1 MTKLLASVT
10 NVSEGLLAMD
20 AGVDIIDLK
29 NPAEG
34 ALGALPLAEI
44 DEIVRAIDGCKLI
57 SATIGDLPM
66 EPELLMSA
74 TEHAAATGVDIVK
87 IGFFG
92 SANHKVCIR
101 ALQPLAAKGVRI
113 VAVLFADQNPDFAL
127 LPELQL
133 AGFYGVMLDTAHKN
147 GNSLMDYILVNDLQ
161 RFVELA
167 RSHKLES
174 GLAGSLRLSHV
185 PALAALAPGYLGF
198 RGALCANLE
207 RIGALSS
214 NKINEL
220 QTMLRKCNMKV
231 ADIAGI

>member
-10 NVSEGLLAMD
+10 NVSEALLAVD
-20 AGVDIIDLK
+20 AGIDIIDLK

-34 ALGALPLAEI
+34 ALGALSLSEI
-44 DEIVRAIDGCKLI
+44 NEIVRAIDGCKLI

-66 EPELLMSA
+66 EPELLMRA

-92 SANHKVCIR
+92 SANHSACIR

-127 LPELQL
+127 LAEFQI
-133 AGFYGVMLDTAHKN
+133 AGFYGVMLDTAQKN
-147 GNSLMDYILVNDLQ
+147 GNSLLDYISLNDLQ

-167 RSHKLES
+167 CSHKLES
-174 GLAGSLRLSHV
+174 GLAGSLRLGHV
-185 PALAALAPGYLGF
+185 SALAALTPGYLGF
-198 RGALCANLE
+198 RGALCANFE
-207 RIGALSS
+207 RIAALSG
-214 NKINEL
+214 NKIYEL
-220 QTMLRKCNMKV
+220 QTVLRKCNMKV
-231 ADIAGI
+231 ADVA

>member
-10 NVSEGLLAMD
+10 NVSEALLAVD

-34 ALGALPLAEI
+34 ALGALPLSKIGEI
-44 DEIVRAIDGCKLI
+44 ARAIDGCKLI

-66 EPELLMSA
+66 EPELLMCA
-74 TEHAAATGVDIVK
+74 TEHTAATGVDIVK

-92 SANHKVCIR
+92 SVNHSACIK

-127 LPELQL
+127 LPELQM
-133 AGFYGVMLDTAHKN
+133 AGFYGVMLDTAQKN
-147 GNSLMDYILVNDLQ
+147 GNSLLDYILVNDLQ
-161 RFVELA
+161 RFVKLA

-174 GLAGSLRLSHV
+174 GLAGSLRLDHV
-185 PALAALAPGYLGF
+185 PGLVALTPGYMGF
-198 RGALCANLE
+198 RGALCANSE
-207 RIGALSS
+207 RIAALSS
-214 NKINEL
+214 NKIYEL
-220 QTMLRKCNMKV
+220 QALLHKCNIQV
-231 ADIAGI
+231 ADIACT